1 MSSSE
6 LQQLYQQ
13 IILDHAK
20 YRHGASAEP
29 FGVFD
34 ADGAPGLRLGESHQ
48 VNTTCGDEI
57 TVRVGVRVRAAAVHA
72 PTPESGSAAGPTNES
87 EALAG
92 PTNESGSLTPSTDA
106 AARDSAPAA
115 AVAASVPAPAPVI
128 EQFVWRGD
136 GCSISM
142 ASASVLADTMTG
154 LTVGEAESLVTTF
167 RDLLRSRGTIEPDEE
182 VLGDAAA
189 FAGVSKYPARV
200 KCAMLPWVAFEAAL
214 MQVAAASAA
223 PTAPLA

>member
-34 ADGAPGLRLGESHQ
+34 ADGALGLRLAESHQ

-57 TVRVGVRVRAAAVHA
+57 TVRVGVRVGVRAGSRTAAD
-72 PTPESGSAAGPTNES
+72 AAE
-87 EALAG
+87 
-92 PTNESGSLTPSTDA
+92 TDA
-106 AARDSAPAA
+106 AG
-115 AVAASVPAPAPVI
+115 PAPVI

-154 LTVGEAESLVTTF
+154 LTVPEAEALVTTF

-223 PTAPLA
+223 SAAPATPLA

>member
-34 ADGAPGLRLGESHQ
+34 ADGAPGLRLAESHQ

-57 TVRVGVRVRAAAVHA
+57 TVRVGVRAGSGTAADAAV
-72 PTPESGSAAGPTNES
+72 
-87 EALAG
+87 
-92 PTNESGSLTPSTDA
+92 TDA
-106 AARDSAPAA
+106 AG
-115 AVAASVPAPAPVI
+115 PAPVI

-154 LTVGEAESLVTTF
+154 LTVPEAEALVTTF

-223 PTAPLA
+223 AVTPLA